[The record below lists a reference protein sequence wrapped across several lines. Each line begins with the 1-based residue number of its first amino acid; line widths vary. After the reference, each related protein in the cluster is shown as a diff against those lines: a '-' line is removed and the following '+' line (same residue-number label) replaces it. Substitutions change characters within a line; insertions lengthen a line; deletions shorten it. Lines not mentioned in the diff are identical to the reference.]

1 MKAIIIGAGE
11 VGRELAESIRRKGH
25 DVIVVDKSKAA
36 CQKARGVD
44 VKVVRGNGARP
55 TVLNSLDIK
64 GADYFFTAT
73 SNNEVNLVACSI
85 AKSVGCKTM
94 ARINGLEYI
103 SRSVSKRFSQIG
115 VDYAVSPELLI
126 ARKITDI
133 ITVPFTIGKNISMGG
148 KIKVMESKVPARS
161 KIKNKKIENIK
172 FPSQVNLGAIIREN
186 DIIVP
191 HGDDKIKEDDTL
203 VVMIEGEKPEKKM
216 RKLLG
221 VGKSAVKNVMV
232 VGATPVGIDVADK
245 LNRRGVKVKILDKS
259 EKRGRKAAERL
270 KNVDVLTAD
279 ARDKNVMIEEGILR
293 TDALVSTTNSEE
305 YNVLV
310 SLLAKVYG
318 VEKTVA
324 IVRELGVKS
333 LIETVGIDLAASP
346 ELQTANTMLRLA
358 KNLNPLKAIPIHG
371 GDLYV
376 LEQMVEEDSPVAG
389 KTLARSK
396 LPSQSVVGA
405 IIRDDKAVIPS
416 GDKKFKQGDE
426 VLVFV
431 LKEEMDA
438 VEDMF

>member
-25 DVIVVDKSKAA
+25 DVIVVDRSEEA
-36 CQKARGVD
+36 CRKARGLD
-44 VKVVRGNGARP
+44 VKVVRGNGAKP
-55 TVLNSLDIK
+55 EVLRSLDIK
-64 GADYFFTAT
+64 GADYFFTVT
-73 SNNEVNLVACSI
+73 NNNEVNLVACSI

-94 ARINGLEYI
+94 ARINGLEYV

-126 ARKITDI
+126 ARKISDI

-148 KIKVMESKVPARS
+148 KIKVIESMVPARS
-161 KIKNKKIENIK
+161 KIKNKKIKNIN
-172 FPSQVNLGAIIREN
+172 FPSTVNLGAIIREN

-191 HGDDKIKEDDTL
+191 HGEDTIKEDDTL
-203 VVMIEGEKPEKKM
+203 VVMIEGKNPEKKM
-216 RKLLG
+216 RKVLG
-221 VGKSAVKNVMV
+221 VKRSSVKNVIV
-232 VGATPVGIDVADK
+232 VGATPVGIDVASK
-245 LNRRGVKVKILDKS
+245 LKKRGVQVKILDKS
-259 EKRGRKAAERL
+259 KKRGRKAAERL

-293 TDALVSTTNSEE
+293 TDAVVSTSNSEE

-358 KNLNPLKAIPIHG
+358 KELNPLKAIPIHG
-371 GDLYV
+371 GDLYI
-376 LEQMVEEDSPVAG
+376 LEQMVDEDSPVEG
-389 KTLARSK
+389 KTLAKSK
-396 LPSQSVVGA
+396 LPPQSMVGA
-405 IIRDDKAVIPS
+405 IIRDERALIPR
-416 GDKKFKQGDE
+416 GDEEFRPGDE
-426 VLVFV
+426 VLIFV

-438 VEDMF
+438 VEDLF